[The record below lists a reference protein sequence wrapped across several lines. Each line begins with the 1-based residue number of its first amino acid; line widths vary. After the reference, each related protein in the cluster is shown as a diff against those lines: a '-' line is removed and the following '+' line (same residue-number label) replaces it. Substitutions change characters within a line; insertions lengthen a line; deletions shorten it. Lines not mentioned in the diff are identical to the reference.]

1 VAQATI
7 VGLEGGRR
15 VARHITTRKLTAVP
29 GVEPAELIERVQDI
43 EMAT

>member
-15 VARHITTRKLTAVP
+15 VARQITTRKLTAAL
-29 GVEPAELIERVQDI
+29 GFEPADLIGGVQDI
-43 EMAT
+43 KMAA